1 LLGREIG
8 LGRSKLDR
16 DQRAVVSQSAQ
27 QPATGIGRSGRHE
40 GIKLQILCRG
50 IHSLGLARSVAM
62 RVVLITG
69 ASQGIGEATALH
81 LDSLGFRVFAG
92 VRSNAA
98 AHALRQQG
106 SPSLTPV
113 LLDVTDPPAIHAAVA
128 QVDEAGPY
136 EFVGLVNNAAV
147 STPSPLEFVPL
158 DEVRAQFEI
167 NVFGSLAVTQA
178 MLPVIRR
185 AGSGRIV
192 NVSSI
197 NGRLAQR
204 YIGVYSSTKFAL
216 EGMSDAL
223 RRELR
228 RWKIRVILIQPGAIE
243 TEIFQTAR
251 TRGREVAKTLP
262 PAARDL
268 YGRVIEALLQR
279 AGKPPSHALPPVYVA
294 RAIERALTAKRP
306 RLRYRVGW
314 DTRLGLFLDAI
325 LPARALDVIL
335 R

>member
-1 LLGREIG
+1 M
-8 LGRSKLDR
+8 
-16 DQRAVVSQSAQ
+16 RA
-27 QPATGIGRSGRHE
+27 
-40 GIKLQILCRG
+40 
-50 IHSLGLARSVAM
+50 
-62 RVVLITG
+62 VLITG

-92 VRSNAA
+92 VRSSTA
-98 AHALRQQG
+98 AHALKQLG

-113 LLDVTDPPAIHAAVA
+113 KLDVTDTATINAAIATV
-128 QVDEAGPY
+128 ESAGPY
-136 EFVGLVNNAAV
+136 EFLGLVNNAAV

-158 DEVRAQFEI
+158 DEVRAQFEV
-167 NVFGSLAVTQA
+167 NVFGTLAVTQA
-178 MLPVIRR
+178 MLRLIRN

-197 NGRLAQR
+197 NARLARR

-228 RWKIRVILIQPGAIE
+228 RWKIRVVLVQPGAIE
-243 TEIFQTAR
+243 TEIFQTSSG
-251 TRGREVAKTLP
+251 RGREVAKSLP
-262 PAARDL
+262 RRAHDL
-268 YGRVIEALLQR
+268 YGRVIEALLARRGR
-279 AGKPPSHALPPVYVA
+279 APAHSLPPIYVA

-306 RLRYRVGW
+306 RLRYLVGW
-314 DTRLGLFLDAI
+314 DMRLAAVLNTI
-325 LPARALDVIL
+325 LPGRLIDLIL